1 MSKSGFFSMDGCRG
15 LLIPVHIWL
24 IFCLHSKLNIFS
36 CSYPQLTGTTDTA
49 GDGIEQQLLVEPR
62 GRPVYVNK
70 AVFIDLREETDE
82 TSIVQIVTPA
92 VFEQGSLKSE
102 VTVYGD
108 IIGASI
114 DNSDY
119 LIR

>member
-1 MSKSGFFSMDGCRG
+1 
-15 LLIPVHIWL
+15 
-24 IFCLHSKLNIFS
+24 
-36 CSYPQLTGTTDTA
+36 
-49 GDGIEQQLLVEPR
+49 
-62 GRPVYVNK
+62 VYVNK